1 MRATQSKTQTSS
13 KVVMVDNKHLSLI
26 IALIILCCVGFLV
39 TYYKVDSDYANQ
51 SGDFN
56 RLEQRLSDLAAK
68 VETLNAKLLQV
79 DAPKQ

>member
-1 MRATQSKTQTSS
+1 MRPTQTKTLTSS

-51 SGDFN
+51 AGDFN
-56 RLEQRLSDLAAK
+56 RVEQRLSDLAAK
-68 VETLNAKLLQV
+68 VDAINAKLLSTNPV
-79 DAPKQ
+79 K